1 MPRVGEVL
9 LELPPP
15 IERRVAR
22 RLNRFV
28 VELESGER
36 AYINNTGRLLDL
48 LVPGRRCYCL
58 PKPSGSTGLRLIAV
72 EEEGGA
78 ALVDTRFQMAA
89 FERALELGKLPWAQ
103 CRVER
108 RNPKLGSST
117 LDYLL
122 ECGGER
128 VYAELKSAA
137 LRVGC
142 YAAYP
147 DCPSLRG
154 RRHIAELAEHARRG
168 GKALIV
174 FVAAIPGVCAF
185 KPHEEG
191 DPEIPKLLREAAS
204 TGVTVKS
211 FSLHYEPSTS
221 TVVLDNPEIP
231 VIL

>member
-1 MPRVGEVL
+1 MPRVGRVL

-15 IERRVAR
+15 VERRVAK

-36 AYINNTGRLLDL
+36 AYINNTGKLLDL
-48 LVPGRRCYCL
+48 LAPERTCYCL

-72 EEEGGA
+72 EDEGGA
-78 ALVDTRFQMAA
+78 ALVDTRLQMIA
-89 FERALELGKLPWAQ
+89 FERALELEALPWAP
-103 CRVER
+103 CRVAR
-108 RNPKLGSST
+108 RNPRLGSST

-137 LRVGC
+137 LRIGC

-168 GKALIV
+168 GKALVV
-174 FVAAIPGVCAF
+174 FVAALPQVCAF
-185 KPHEEG
+185 KPYGEG
-191 DPEIPKLLREAAS
+191 DPEIPKLLKDAVSA
-204 TGVTVKS
+204 GVAVKS
-211 FSLHYEPSTS
+211 FSLHYEPSSS
-221 TVVLDNPEIP
+221 TVVLDSVEIP
-231 VIL
+231 VLL

>member
-1 MPRVGEVL
+1 ML

-22 RLNRFV
+22 RLNRFT
-28 VELESGER
+28 VELKSGER
-36 AYINNTGRLLDL
+36 AYVNNTGRLLDL
-48 LVPGRRCYCL
+48 LAPGRRCYCL
-58 PKPSGSTGLRLIAV
+58 PKPSGATELRLIAV
-72 EEEGGA
+72 EDESGA
-78 ALVDTRFQMAA
+78 ALVDTRLQMVA
-89 FERALELGKLPWAQ
+89 FERALELGKLPWAP
-103 CRVER
+103 CRVAR

-122 ECGGER
+122 KCGGER

-154 RRHIAELAEHARRG
+154 RRHIAELAELARRG

-174 FVAAIPGVCAF
+174 FVAALPGVCAF
-185 KPHEEG
+185 KPYGEG
-191 DPEIPKLLREAAS
+191 DPEIPKLLKEAAS
-204 TGVTVKS
+204 AGVTVKS
-211 FSLHYEPSTS
+211 FSLHYEPSNS
-221 TVVLDNPEIP
+221 TVVLDSVEIP
-231 VIL
+231 VLL